1 MSIRKGPLARKK
13 VQLTV
18 EDGTDKNP
26 LARERPRIN
35 KATED
40 QHGNSFDYIK
50 PIRATKIGPSG
61 AAYGA
66 TAGLA
71 ADDLGDLLSQA
82 HTLGEDGEFS
92 DAQFS
97 GIDMALAQF
106 YMEGHEE
113 ALDGFQEYFLS
124 DD

>member
-13 VQLTV
+13 VELTV

-35 KATED
+35 KVTED
-40 QHGNSFDYIK
+40 QHGNSLEYIK
-50 PIRATKIGPSG
+50 PLRATKIGRSG

-71 ADDLGDLLSQA
+71 ADDLGDILSQA
-82 HTLGEDGEFS
+82 QTLGEDGELVG
-92 DAQFS
+92 AQFS

-113 ALDGFQEYFLS
+113 ALDAFEEYFLS

>member
-1 MSIRKGPLARKK
+1 MPTIKGPLARKK
-13 VQLTV
+13 VELTV
-18 EDGTDKNP
+18 EDGTVKNP

-35 KATED
+35 KVTED
-40 QHGNSFDYIK
+40 QHGNSLEYIK
-50 PIRATKIGPSG
+50 PLRATKIGRSG

-82 HTLGEDGEFS
+82 HTLGEDGELS

-106 YMEGHEE
+106 FMEGHDE
-113 ALDGFQEYFLS
+113 ALDGFDEYFLS

>member
-18 EDGTDKNP
+18 EDGTEKNP
-26 LARERPRIN
+26 LARERPRVN
-35 KATED
+35 KVTED
-40 QHGNSFDYIK
+40 QHGNSFEYIK
-50 PIRATKIGPSG
+50 PIRVTKIGRSG

-82 HTLGEDGEFS
+82 QVQGEDGELVG
-92 DAQFS
+92 AQFS

-106 YMEGHEE
+106 YIEGHDE
-113 ALDGFQEYFLS
+113 ALDAFEDYFLS

>member
-13 VQLTV
+13 VELTV
-18 EDGTDKNP
+18 EDGTVKNP
-26 LARERPRIN
+26 LARERP
-35 KATED
+35 KVDMVTED
-40 QHGNSFDYIK
+40 QHGNSFEYIK
-50 PIRATKIGPSG
+50 PLRATKIGRSG

-71 ADDLGDLLSQA
+71 ADDLGDILSQA
-82 HTLGEDGEFS
+82 QMLGEDGELS

-113 ALDGFQEYFLS
+113 ALDAFEEYFLS

>member
-1 MSIRKGPLARKK
+1 MSIRRGPLARKK

-18 EDGTDKNP
+18 EDGTEKNP

-35 KATED
+35 KVTED
-40 QHGNSFDYIK
+40 QHGNSFEYIK
-50 PIRATKIGPSG
+50 PIRATKIGRSD

-71 ADDLGDLLSQA
+71 ADDVGNLLSQA
-82 HTLGEDGEFS
+82 QVQGEDGEIVG
-92 DAQFS
+92 AQFS

-106 YMEGHEE
+106 YMEGYEE
-113 ALDGFQEYFLS
+113 ALDGFEDYFLS

>member
-1 MSIRKGPLARKK
+1 MSIRRGPLARKK
-13 VQLTV
+13 VELTV
-18 EDGTDKNP
+18 EDGTNKNP

-35 KATED
+35 KVTED
-40 QHGNSFDYIK
+40 QRGNSLEYIK
-50 PIRATKIGPSG
+50 PLRATKSGRSG

-82 HTLGEDGEFS
+82 QVQGEDGEIVG
-92 DAQFS
+92 AQFS